1 MKYQDQIPDLKSL
14 ECDSNLETLSQQVR
28 QGSVNW
34 KRVILHFGTWPILIG
49 KNVLPG
55 DTTDSQ
61 NNCPIS
67 KNAITRMKRFVK
79 FK

>member
-1 MKYQDQIPDLKSL
+1 MAYDL
-14 ECDSNLETLSQQVR
+14 T
-28 QGSVNW
+28 W
-34 KRVILHFGTWPILIG
+34 VIESIPILIG
-49 KNVLPG
+49 KNVPPG